1 MNTMPST
8 TPARAQT
15 KQIVSFVVAC
25 VLLVLGLLILLLPTG
40 LNFDPG
46 SSSESTEAG
55 LPGGELI
62 GLMMVAAALAFIG
75 MLVFGFVATCWGIGL
90 ILAARLALNKTGKR
104 KGEPSCKKGSP
115 LTSSKNLQKGDFI
128 WKAVLSTCP
137 SRRRKST
144 LCY

>member
-1 MNTMPST
+1 MNTMPPT

-90 ILAARLALNKTGKR
+90 ILAARLALNKTDKP
-104 KGEPSCKKGSP
+104 KWLWIASTV
-115 LTSSKNLQKGDFI
+115 LTTVYAGLI
-128 WKAVLSTCP
+128 AVVIVPVVIKLI
-137 SRRRKST
+137 RVF
-144 LCY
+144 LF